1 MTNLNALSVDSL
13 VVGTHTLPIPEVQT
27 LTDHGAIT
35 IKHGIVRLN
44 KGGALN
50 ATLAKPIAGTDDFKM
65 LVIVAIQ
72 AQANTVTAPQGF
84 GNPLTSCVIEG
95 EDVATFGGA
104 IGDALTVVA
113 YNGAWYVKNKHAIT
127 IL

>member
-1 MTNLNALSVDSL
+1 MTNLSDLTVDSL
-13 VVGTHTLPIPEVQT
+13 VVGTYTLPIPEVQSMT
-27 LTDHGAIT
+27 INGAIT
-35 IKHGIVRLN
+35 IKHGIVRLD
-44 KGGALN
+44 KDGVLA
-50 ATLAKPIAGTDDFKM
+50 ATLAKPVAGTDDFKM

-72 AQANTVTAPQGF
+72 AQANTVTAPEGF

-104 IGDALTVVA
+104 IGDCLTLVA

>member
-1 MTNLNALSVDSL
+1 MTNLNALTVDSL
-13 VVGTHTLPIPEVQT
+13 VVGSYTLPIPEVQT
-27 LTDHGAIT
+27 LVDHGAIT

-44 KGGALN
+44 KGSAIN
-50 ATLAKPIAGTDDFKM
+50 ATLAKPTAGTDDYKM
-65 LVIVAIQ
+65 LVIVAIT

-95 EDVATFGGA
+95 EDVGTFGGA

-113 YNGAWYVKNKHAIT
+113 YNGAWYVKGMHGVTVA
-127 IL
+127 